1 MNKGTKP
8 PHTKLSIARESQE
21 KISNWR
27 HNKPHINS
35 TGVYKK
41 KIYEQIPETG

>member
-8 PHTKLSIARESQE
+8 LHTKLSIACEFQE
-21 KISNWR
+21 TIYNW
-27 HNKPHINS
+27 HHKKSHIYS

-41 KIYEQIPETG
+41 KIYERIPEMG